1 MKKKLLLTLFLLFI
15 FGSFCFG
22 FFTGVKQ
29 TFPYNW
35 IKDSYILTFNALRG
49 FQDLNATTTD
59 DEFWE
64 ICMIPEIETLPF
76 DSTVFVGHAYGA
88 AESVEQFLRSNQTRL
103 TRVIFTGDVFGIP
116 SAKKWDDLASFFQTT
131 TEIHIAP
138 GNHDVQRSDSRDV
151 FLQSPFGNRSYPYII
166 PMAHSPIVIENSTS
180 SDWLVDQSIFDLINL
195 SDTDLLIARHNVP
208 VKELLAYANSRA
220 GQSKALDS
228 FQELKQAAN
237 SDFFVTWVIGDS
249 GAFEQLPR
257 LACFERDGHRFILNG
272 VGGMSGDS
280 VLVVKGKDFFS
291 FKIN

>member
-1 MKKKLLLTLFLLFI
+1 MKKAIITGATGFIGSALVRKLLSRNIEVLALGRKAWQDVDSNRL
-15 FGSFCFG
+15 SESKG
-22 FFTGVKQ
+22 FT
-29 TFPYNW
+29 
-35 IKDSYILTFNALRG
+35 YI
-49 FQDLNATTTD
+49 QID
-59 DEFWE
+59 
-64 ICMIPEIETLPF
+64 MSEIETLPF